1 MKFISND
8 DGFEEFESYGLSDFY
23 DKFKYCGMNDEQ
35 VLLFK
40 MKADP
45 EVKIM
50 VFPNRENGYAVKAN
64 FGHGTMTSNKY
75 KELEEIGHKLAKA
88 FDMDTPWEP
97 FV

>member
-8 DGFEEFESYGLSDFY
+8 DAFDEFGSYGPSDFY
-23 DKFKYCGMNDEQ
+23 DKFKYCGMDGEY
-35 VLLFK
+35 VLLFE
-40 MKADP
+40 MKKAS

-50 VFPNRENGYAVKAN
+50 VFPNRKNGYAVKAD
-64 FGHGTMTSNKY
+64 FGHGKITSDEY
-75 KELEEIGHKLAKA
+75 KGLEIIGHKLAKA